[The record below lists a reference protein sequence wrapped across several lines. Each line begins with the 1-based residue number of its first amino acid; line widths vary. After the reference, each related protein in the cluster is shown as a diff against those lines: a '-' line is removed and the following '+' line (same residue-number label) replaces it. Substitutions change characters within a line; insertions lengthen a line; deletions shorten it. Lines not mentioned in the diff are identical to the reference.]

1 MISLGDE
8 EEQSS
13 QESCKPIGIA
23 FHESFGAL
31 ARSSESCALCAI
43 IQAGVET
50 RDNAFDDAA
59 QNGREETNE
68 IMRLKRSISSKVQ
81 LWLTKPIHSVPGFF
95 VWAQHPRQ
103 RRELSLVATIGFSPL
118 VDFGMTPVAVC
129 GRISSH

>member
-8 EEQSS
+8 EERSS
-13 QESCKPIGIA
+13 QESCKPIRIA

-50 RDNAFDDAA
+50 RDNAFDHAA

-81 LWLTKPIHSVPGFF
+81 LWLTKPIHSVPEFF
-95 VWAQHPRQ
+95 VWAQHSRQ

-118 VDFGMTPVAVC
+118 VDFGMTPLAVY